1 MMRIRRRPPR
11 GTPPMPDLPPV
22 TGDQLVELDIPA
34 RAEYLA
40 LARLVVAAAADIDPL
55 FVAERIDALRLAVS
69 EAATNAVESYHGR
82 GDGER
87 IIIRCNLGAEQI
99 AVEVADQGV
108 GFDPEDVVGLEG
120 EPLMGREGGF
130 GLRLIRSV
138 ADESQILPGPDGTA
152 VRIVVYTHPQDD
164 ES

>member
-1 MMRIRRRPPR
+1 
-11 GTPPMPDLPPV
+11 MPDLPPV

-69 EAATNAVESYHGR
+69 EAATNAVESYQGR
-82 GDGER
+82 GEGER
-87 IIIRCNLGAEQI
+87 IIIRCNLGEEQI
-99 AVEVADQGV
+99 AVEVADRGT
-108 GFDPEDVVGLEG
+108 GFDPDDVAGAEA
-120 EPLMGREGGF
+120 EPLLGRDGGF
-130 GLRLIRSV
+130 GLPLIHNV

-152 VRIVVYTHPQDD
+152 VRIVVYTHPQEDG
-164 ES
+164 S

>member
-1 MMRIRRRPPR
+1 
-11 GTPPMPDLPPV
+11 MPDLPPV

-69 EAATNAVESYHGR
+69 EAATNAMESYRGR

-87 IIIRCNLGAEQI
+87 IIIRCNLGEEQI
-99 AVEVADQGV
+99 AVEVADRGA
-108 GFDPEDVVGLEG
+108 GFDLDDVADVET
-120 EPLMGREGGF
+120 EPLLGRDGGF
-130 GLRLIRSV
+130 GLPLIRSV

-152 VRIVVYTHPQDD
+152 VRIVVYTHPQD
-164 ES
+164 EGT

>member
-1 MMRIRRRPPR
+1 
-11 GTPPMPDLPPV
+11 MPDLPPV

-40 LARLVVAAAADIDPL
+40 LARLVVAAAADIDPS

-69 EAATNAVESYHGR
+69 EAATNAVESYR
-82 GDGER
+82 GSEDER
-87 IIIRCNLGAEQI
+87 IIIRCNLGEEQI
-99 AVEVADQGV
+99 AVEVADRGE
-108 GFDPEDVVGLEG
+108 GFDPDDIAEIEE
-120 EPLMGREGGF
+120 EPLLGREGGF
-130 GLRLIRSV
+130 GLPLIQSI

-164 ES
+164 PP

>member
-1 MMRIRRRPPR
+1 
-11 GTPPMPDLPPV
+11 MPDLPPV

-69 EAATNAVESYHGR
+69 GAATNAGESYQGR
-82 GDGER
+82 GEGER
-87 IIIRCNLGAEQI
+87 INIRCNRGAEQI
-99 AVEVADQGV
+99 AVEVADRGT
-108 GFDPEDVVGLEG
+108 GFDPDDVAGAEA
-120 EPLMGREGGF
+120 EPLLGRDGGF
-130 GLRLIRSV
+130 GLPLIHSV

-152 VRIVVYTHPQDD
+152 VRIVVYTHPQEDG
-164 ES
+164 S

>member
-1 MMRIRRRPPR
+1 
-11 GTPPMPDLPPV
+11 MPDLPPV

-55 FVAERIDALRLAVS
+55 FVAERVDALRLAVS
-69 EAATNAVESYHGR
+69 EAATNAVESYRGR

-87 IIIRCNLGAEQI
+87 IIIRCNLGEEQI
-99 AVEVADQGV
+99 AVEVTDRGE
-108 GFDPEDVVGLEG
+108 GFDPDDLAELGE
-120 EPLMGREGGF
+120 EPLLGREGGF
-130 GLRLIRSV
+130 GLPLIQSI

-164 ES
+164 PS

>member
-1 MMRIRRRPPR
+1 MRIVDQDHLVGRWRRQVNA
-11 GTPPMPDLPPV
+11 G
-22 TGDQLVELDIPA
+22 
-34 RAEYLA
+34 AEVRNQKKL
-40 LARLVVAAAADIDPL
+40 RDPL

-69 EAATNAVESYHGR
+69 EAATNAVESYRGR

-99 AVEVADQGV
+99 AVEVADRGE
-108 GFDPEDVVGLEG
+108 GFDPDDVAELGE
-120 EPLMGREGGF
+120 EPLLGREGGF
-130 GLRLIRSV
+130 GLPLIRSI

-164 ES
+164 PS